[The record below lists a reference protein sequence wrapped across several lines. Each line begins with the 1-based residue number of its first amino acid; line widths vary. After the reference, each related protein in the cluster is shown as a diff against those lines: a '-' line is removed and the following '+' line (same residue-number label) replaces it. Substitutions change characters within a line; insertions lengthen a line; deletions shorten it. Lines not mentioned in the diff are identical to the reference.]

1 MILKDKEHSLMSS
14 KESRENDRTNLS
26 PMARSLSSAMGRSSS
41 ATGRLSSAGRRSE
54 VNASVASVTDDEL
67 SFSESDDEGPS
78 QNQNVNDK
86 FWNNFGDSLKMI
98 NDDSGKFR
106 IRPKPN
112 FKSSQIFKGAMT
124 ETCGNTEY
132 GNSKGYTKLKETLNR
147 LSDVSGAALRVF
159 TKASQPKVEDSP
171 PPPTEDKEENE
182 KEDKP
187 DDIKAISSVLGGAKR
202 SWKLIKR
209 SVNETA
215 MEKNTEKTKL
225 NWDMLAHH
233 AKGLTDLERARQDLY
248 QRYGLLPML
257 HTDGSYECRNIMWS
271 ERAIRLNMT
280 NPVQYNIIPYDKRRA
295 QSAKP
300 RSKTPSPQVTISRP
314 SSEKPRQ
321 IRTSSAA
328 KLVTDRVSSAGRSPG
343 TKSERP
349 PSQRQ
354 NDRLLSPVTA
364 LRNNFMQKT

>member
-1 MILKDKEHSLMSS
+1 MILKEKEHSLMSS
-14 KESRENDRTNLS
+14 KEPHENDRTTLS
-26 PMARSLSSAMGRSSS
+26 PMARSLSSATRRLSS
-41 ATGRLSSAGRRSE
+41 ATGRMSSAGRRGE
-54 VNASVASVTDDEL
+54 MNASVASVTDDEL
-67 SFSESDDEGPS
+67 SFSDSDDEGVS
-78 QNQNVNDK
+78 QSQTVNGK

-98 NDDSGKFR
+98 NDDSAKFR

-112 FKSSQIFKGAMT
+112 FKSSQIFRGAMT

-159 TKASQPKVEDSP
+159 TKASQPKEDDSP
-171 PPPTEDKEENE
+171 PPPTEEIEENE
-182 KEDKP
+182 KEKKP
-187 DDIKAISSVLGGAKR
+187 DDIKTISSVLGGAKR

-248 QRYGLLPML
+248 QRYGLLPMV

-300 RSKTPSPQVTISRP
+300 RSKTLAPKVTFTRP
-314 SSEKPRQ
+314 SSEKPRHL
-321 IRTSSAA
+321 RSASA
-328 KLVTDRVSSAGRSPG
+328 TKQVPDRVTSAGGSPR
-343 TKSERP
+343 TKTERP

-354 NDRLLSPVTA
+354 NDRFLSPVTI
-364 LRNNFMQKT
+364 RNNFMQKT